1 MLETYSS
8 LMKLVHV
15 LFVNILCIMGEIWHS
30 FTKFVGVLFVCVL
43 ATGFGQKWAFSSGKY
58 ISVTHYEVNSL
69 LCKMF
74 DGGNSIG
81 MKKCV
86 SELINQVF
94 FFINELS
101 SQIIIQYNGDFA
113 IQHQV

>member
-8 LMKLVHV
+8 FMKFVSV
-15 LFVNILCIMGEIWHS
+15 LFVNILCIMGEIWHG

-43 ATGFGQKWAFSSGKY
+43 ATAFGQKWAFSSGIY
-58 ISVTHYEVNSL
+58 ISVTHYKVNSL

-86 SELINQVF
+86 SELINQGF

-101 SQIIIQYNGDFA
+101 WQIIIQYNGAFA
-113 IQHQV
+113 IQH